1 MMTAP
6 GCLLQT
12 GAVFCEKIVDAFGS
26 RKEYTY
32 GIRLRISP
40 EYKRKESKE
49 DIDLSE
55 TAGKRMAAFII
66 DYMILCCV
74 ACLTGVL
81 GVFVVAS
88 RGVQELAENFQWMI
102 PGMFL

>member
-1 MMTAP
+1 MTAP

-32 GIRLRISP
+32 DIRLRISP

-49 DIDLSE
+49 DINLSE
-55 TAGKRMAAFII
+55 TAGKRIEDAPLLYLADII
-66 DYMILCCV
+66 F
-74 ACLTGVL
+74 VL
-81 GVFVVAS
+81 Y
-88 RGVQELAENFQWMI
+88 R
-102 PGMFL
+102 